1 MTTQIQ
7 SIAPETLS
15 VIAYN
20 NIPVITTNLL
30 AKLYSTDDVNIR
42 MNYQRNQDRFIEGKH
57 YYLLTGYKLKDFKNS
72 ITNSYSDEIV
82 QKKARSLI
90 LWTERGAARHAK
102 MLDTDQAW
110 EVFEKLEDSYFCSS
124 EQVILPS
131 KTTVDQRTPLRDAVN
146 LLVSKK
152 ALTYSEA
159 YSVVHQRFNV
169 ASIEDL
175 PLEQLSQAIE
185 YVHHIALEGEYIA
198 HEKEQTVNLSLEDIY
213 HLTWLLKASVRLR
226 EGVETIA
233 PALNA
238 IGSSYHS
245 SFLTM
250 GMEYKYTI
258 KEAKEVIID
267 KLKQLGFPSVFN
279 GKNFPN
285 LNS

>member
-185 YVHHIALEGEYIA
+185 YVHRVALEGEYIA
-198 HEKEQTVNLSLEDIY
+198 KPNTQYKTIEVHAMNLHTLSLHAEKIHQLFIEYQMYDALSMLGSDLGSRLCDHVRGAY
-213 HLTWLLKASVRLR
+213 ALARSFDKDLTK
-226 EGVETIA
+226 I
-233 PALNA
+233 
-238 IGSSYHS
+238 
-245 SFLTM
+245 FF
-250 GMEYKYTI
+250 
-258 KEAKEVIID
+258 
-267 KLKQLGFPSVFN
+267 KQ
-279 GKNFPN
+279 PN
-285 LNS
+285 QLI